1 MAKAKRSAP
10 KKTAPLGPRKGKPMP
25 FKDVVQRL
33 LETPPKPKKRS
44 K

>member
-1 MAKAKRSAP
+1 MAKVKKKAKQPAKRQ
-10 KKTAPLGPRKGKPMP
+10 PMP

-33 LETPPKPKKRS
+33 LETGPKAVRKVAKG